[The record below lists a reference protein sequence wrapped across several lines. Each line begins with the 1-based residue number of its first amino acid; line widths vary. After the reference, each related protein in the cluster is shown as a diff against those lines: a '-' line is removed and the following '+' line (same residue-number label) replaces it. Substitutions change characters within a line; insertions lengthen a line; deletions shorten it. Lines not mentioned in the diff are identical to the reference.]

1 MTGNS
6 LLDSGRFKARAFL
19 IGERIDIRALEAS
32 ERLAVAPTAVTVRGG
47 GIAVLHRYGAVVLFG
62 VAPLEQATFLAQLQ
76 PLVSQPYPAPE
87 AETLEIRIDPA
98 GREGMEG
105 STVILNDAAIERL
118 QLVADIL
125 GKSVVLA
132 QYESKVSQSFERIE
146 PFAANLEKRSPAGR
160 QARELLRYIGS
171 VMLSEHNMV
180 GRVEVAEKPDL
191 LWERPELERLY
202 LRLQDEFEINDRHA
216 ALERKLELIS
226 RTAHTVLELLQ
237 NRRNLRV
244 EWYIV
249 ILIVFEIILSLY
261 EMFFRQALP

>member
-1 MTGNS
+1 MADIS
-6 LLDSGRFKARAFL
+6 ILDSGRFKARALL

-32 ERLAVAPTAVTVRGG
+32 ERLAVAPTVLAVRGG

-105 STVILNDAAIERL
+105 NTVILNDTAIERL

-132 QYESKVSQSFERIE
+132 QYESKVSQSFDRIE
-146 PFAANLEKRSPAGR
+146 PFAANLEKRTPAGR
-160 QARELLRYIGS
+160 QARELLSYIGS
-171 VMLSEHNMV
+171 VLLSEHNMV
-180 GRVEVAEKPDL
+180 GRVEVADKPDL
-191 LWERPELERLY
+191 LWEKPELERLY
-202 LRLQDEFEINDRHA
+202 LRLQDEFEIKERHA

-249 ILIVFEIILSLY
+249 ILIVFEILLSLY
-261 EMFFRQALP
+261 EMFFRRG

>member
-1 MTGNS
+1 M
-6 LLDSGRFKARAFL
+6 KARRFPLWAGL
-19 IGERIDIRALEAS
+19 LLAALVLGGLAG
-32 ERLAVAPTAVTVRGG
+32 LAVFYARLPENLSQHETLVLGQSRWAPGSEALVR
-47 GIAVLHRYGAVVLFG
+47 VLVRDGSTG
-62 VAPLEQATFLAQLQ
+62 KPLANASVEAQLQ
-76 PLVSQPYPAPE
+76 PADKVVFSGVTDATGTALVRLKVPAD
-87 AETLEIRIDPA
+87 A
-98 GREGMEG
+98 
-105 STVILNDAAIERL
+105 AAIERL

-261 EMFFRQALP
+261 EMFFRRG